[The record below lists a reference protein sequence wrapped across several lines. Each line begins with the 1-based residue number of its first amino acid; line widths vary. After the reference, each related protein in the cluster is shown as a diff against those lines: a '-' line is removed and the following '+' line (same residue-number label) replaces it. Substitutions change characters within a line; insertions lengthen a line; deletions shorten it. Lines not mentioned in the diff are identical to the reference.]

1 MKESRQEIE
10 EVTTSISK
18 SLHES
23 TIEINRI
30 KEMVNLLLQRNVI
43 MEGDQVHQRY
53 LDIIE
58 RYEGISEETLSILEE
73 TGWFV
78 DVTS

>member
-18 SLHES
+18 SLHDS
-23 TIEINRI
+23 TIELNRI
-30 KEMVNLLLQRNVI
+30 KEMVDLLLQRNVI
-43 MEGDQVHQRY
+43 MEGDPVHQRY

-58 RYEGISEETLSILEE
+58 KYEGISEETLSILEE
-73 TGWFV
+73 TGWFI